1 MKHNYIKDLALI
13 SQLGLM
19 MVIPIFLCLFAG
31 IWLDK
36 QLGTEGV
43 WTIILLLLGVM
54 AAFRNLFV
62 IVLSRV
68 DSGKKEQR
76 HGRK

>member
-1 MKHNYIKDLALI
+1 MKLGYMKYLALI

-19 MVIPIFLCLFAG
+19 MVIPIFLCLFIG

-36 QLGTEGV
+36 KIGTNGLFVIIFLIIGV
-43 WTIILLLLGVM
+43 L

-62 IVLSRV
+62 IVLSKV
-68 DSGKKEQR
+68 DSGKKE
-76 HGRK
+76 HHDERK

>member
-1 MKHNYIKDLALI
+1 MKLGYMKYLALI

-19 MVIPIFLCLFAG
+19 MVIPIFLCLFIG

-36 QLGTEGV
+36 KIGTNGLFVIIFLIIGV
-43 WTIILLLLGVM
+43 L

-62 IVLSRV
+62 IVLNKV
-68 DSGKKEQR
+68 DSGKKE
-76 HGRK
+76 HHDERK